1 MTNPLSQI
9 KKHQKMQV
17 AQAKYYSDMIEA
29 RQSRAS
35 SAAFR
40 HHILEKQ
47 KIHNYTS
54 EYDRLRAHLE
64 DSALPFKTREHVKA
78 RTEKLKSMG
87 AKAVQGIF

>member
-1 MTNPLSQI
+1 MSQI

-17 AQAKYYSDMIEA
+17 AQIKHLSDSIEA

-47 KIHNYTS
+47 KIHNYTT

-64 DSALPFKTREHVKA
+64 NSALPYETRERVKA
-78 RTEKLKSMG
+78 RTAKLQQMG
-87 AKAVQGIF
+87 AKATTGIF